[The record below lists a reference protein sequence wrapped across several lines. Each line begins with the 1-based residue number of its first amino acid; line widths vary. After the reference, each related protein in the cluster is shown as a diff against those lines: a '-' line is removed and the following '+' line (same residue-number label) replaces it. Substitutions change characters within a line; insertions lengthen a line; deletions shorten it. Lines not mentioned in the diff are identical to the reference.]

1 MKNTEKIELTKKSET
16 VKVAIR
22 CRPLNG
28 EEKKNGN
35 KKCVFFDVPRGEIS
49 VKKLDTDEPPRIFY
63 FDRVYD
69 DTTRQETIFTES
81 ALPIISEVIKGYN
94 GTMFAY
100 GQTGTGKT
108 FTMTGKDD
116 DENRGIIPRS
126 FDSIFSLIKGTYQTN
141 FLIRVSFL
149 EIYNEEVRDLL
160 SKNEKQKYLLLLIPD
175 WI

>member
-1 MKNTEKIELTKKSET
+1 
-16 VKVAIR
+16 
-22 CRPLNG
+22 
-28 EEKKNGN
+28 
-35 KKCVFFDVPRGEIS
+35 
-49 VKKLDTDEPPRIFY
+49 
-63 FDRVYD
+63 
-69 DTTRQETIFTES
+69 
-81 ALPIISEVIKGYN
+81 
-94 GTMFAY
+94 MFAY